1 MSIRP
6 QDVSERG
13 RRSTLQKQPRSRD
26 VSVTAALLAEKEN
39 KVYLPDLPLIVCTWG
54 LSVEKIPE
62 SEMNSPRSGWRD
74 ADMPFS
80 VFFCQVRL
88 RFFQSG
94 GWAGTEPCR
103 EQQELETVNN
113 YTRLPLKSIA
123 GECRPK
129 RH

>member
-80 VFFCQVRL
+80 VFFFAKSACVFFKAAAGPGQNHAENNRSWRL
-88 RFFQSG
+88 
-94 GWAGTEPCR
+94 
-103 EQQELETVNN
+103 
-113 YTRLPLKSIA
+113 SIIT
-123 GECRPK
+123 PDYL
-129 RH
+129 